1 MALETEAK
9 PTIENLGLSTPK
21 LLAAPM
27 PFLLHAGTVD
37 DAEIQLV
44 TLGNDPATGVQLV
57 GTQPAAVACDLICRK
72 LKPDV
77 IINAGTAGG
86 FISRG
91 GQIGKL
97 YLCGGPFF
105 FHDRRIAL
113 PGYGAYGEGSY
124 QTSNVD
130 TLCEQLGFESGIT
143 SSGDSLDMVD
153 ADADR
158 IHRFEA
164 TAKDME
170 AAAIAWV
177 TTQHGIP
184 LVALKSIT
192 DLVDGEHPTEVEFL
206 ANLEAA
212 SHSLGE
218 GLIRL
223 VRALAT
229 ASPGTLNTAKA

>member
-9 PTIENLGLSTPK
+9 PAIQNLGLSAPAP
-21 LLAAPM
+21 LAAPM
-27 PFLLHAGTVD
+27 PFLLHKGEVN
-37 DAEIQLV
+37 DAEVLLV
-44 TLGNDPATGVQLV
+44 TLGHDPATGVQLV
-57 GTQPAAVACDLICRK
+57 GTQPAAVACDLICRQ
-72 LKPDV
+72 LKPDI

-91 GQIGKL
+91 GEIGKL

-113 PGYGAYGEGSY
+113 PGYGVYGEGGY
-124 QTSNVD
+124 RTSSID
-130 TLCEQLGFESGIT
+130 ALCEQLGFEQGIAT
-143 SSGDSLDMVD
+143 SGDSLDMVE
-153 ADADR
+153 ADAER
-158 IHRFEA
+158 IHRFKA

-177 TTQHGIP
+177 ATQHAMP
-184 LVALKSIT
+184 LIALKSIT

-223 VRALAT
+223 IHTIAAI
-229 ASPGTLNTAKA
+229 SPDTL